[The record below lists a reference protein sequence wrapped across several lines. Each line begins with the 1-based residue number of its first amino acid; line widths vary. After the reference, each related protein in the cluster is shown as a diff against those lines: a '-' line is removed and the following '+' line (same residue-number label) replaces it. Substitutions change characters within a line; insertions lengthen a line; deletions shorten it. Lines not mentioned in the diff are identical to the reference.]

1 MGMTDAKI
9 DQSIVLNS
17 IQIAKRQKILLLLM
31 IPYIAFAASAGSL
44 PKETQNIAGIA
55 AILFMVLVA
64 FCIGRVAS
72 LLHGK
77 TTAILLSIISLL
89 PIIGLIV
96 LYKTNSQATKYLQNY
111 GFPVGLFGGKVEQI
125 KKMI

>member
-1 MGMTDAKI
+1 MADVQI
-9 DQSIVLNS
+9 DKSIVLNS
-17 IQIAKRQKILLLLM
+17 LQVAKRQKILLLLM
-31 IPYIAFAASAGSL
+31 IPYIVFAASAGSL
-44 PKETQNIAGIA
+44 PKETQIIVGIA
-55 AILFMVLVA
+55 AILFMMLVA

-77 TTAILLSIISLL
+77 TTAIFLSVISLL
-89 PIIGLIV
+89 PIVGLIV
-96 LYKTNSQATKYLQNY
+96 LYKTNSQATEYLQKN